1 MLLTGLAL
9 AEAISVPP
17 DFTKPVSRR
26 PREMTSAVAYSSATR
41 TGSFRTE
48 IRVPRLRMRTWRVW
62 RARIPTSS
70 GLAPSSELIP
80 AWCSTASTLSPRSSH
95 RRNSS
100 MTSSKRSAAIFGS
113 QYLFGRLART
123 ESAAL
128 RTSCGTNGY
137 GTSHCHQASI
147 GSLSGAAS
155 AIQELRDGV
164 DEGLGLLD
172 LWMVPR
178 PLDDLEARVGD
189 QVAIGPSVRRLHD
202 AVARPPQHEGR
213 HRDAAEQALDLGIIQ
228 IRMPA
233 VETERFPVPG
243 AHDQLVVREGVEVG
257 RPFAEIV
264 PAPPLHFQG
273 RGVEDV
279 EDVRGLAIADLDAE
293 RVHEDELVQTM
304 TALDGHFCREPAPE
318 GQPDERHLLVRQSL
332 EDVQIEVR
340 QIVHR
345 LEPRRARR
353 PAEARVRGSDD
364 LGVPAEQLQEARP
377 RIDGLH
383 AVQEQD
389 RPAGAPAHD
398 LQLHARD
405 RQPLQAR
412 RLGCVRHGAVA

>member
-17 DFTKPVSRR
+17 DFTKPISRR

-155 AIQELRDGV
+155 VIQELRDGV
-164 DEGLGLLD
+164 DEGVGLLD
-172 LWMVPR
+172 LWMMPR
-178 PLDDLEARVGD
+178 PLDQLEPRVGD
-189 QVAIGPSVRRLHD
+189 QLAISPSIRRLD
-202 AVARPPQHEGR
+202 DTVAGAPQHERR
-213 HRDAAEQALDLGIIQ
+213 HPDAAEPALELGVVH
-228 IRMPA
+228 IRMPP
-233 VETERFPVPG
+233 VEAERLPVPG
-243 AHDQLVVREGVEVG
+243 ANDQLVVRERVEVG
-257 RPFAEIV
+257 RPLSGIV
-264 PAPPLHFQG
+264 PAAPLHFLR

-279 EDVRGLAIADLDAE
+279 ENVRGLAIADLDAE
-293 RVHEDELVQTM
+293 CVHEDELVQTM
-304 TALDGHFCREPAPE
+304 TARDGHFRREPAPE
-318 GQPDERHLLVRQSL
+318 GQSDEGHLLVRQRL
-332 EDVQIEVR
+332 EDVKIEMHE
-340 QIVHR
+340 IVHR

-353 PAEARVRGSDD
+353 PAEAGVRGRDD
-364 LGVPAEQLQEARP
+364 LGVAAEQRQKARP
-377 RIDGLH
+377 RIDRLR

-389 RPAGAPAHD
+389 RSTGASAHE
-398 LQLHARD
+398 LQFHTRD
-405 RQPLQAR
+405 RQPLRAR
-412 RLGCVRHGAVA
+412 RFGCIRHGAVA

>member
-1 MLLTGLAL
+1 
-9 AEAISVPP
+9 
-17 DFTKPVSRR
+17 
-26 PREMTSAVAYSSATR
+26 MTSAVAYSSATR
-41 TGSFRTE
+41 TGSFRIE
-48 IRVPRLRMRTWRVW
+48 ISVPRLRMRTWRVW
-62 RARIPTSS
+62 RARIPTSR
-70 GLAPSSELIP
+70 GLAPRSELIP

-100 MTSSKRSAAIFGS
+100 MTSSNRSAAIFGS

-123 ESAAL
+123 EPAL
-128 RTSCGTNGY
+128 
-137 GTSHCHQASI
+137 
-147 GSLSGAAS
+147 
-155 AIQELRDGV
+155 E
-164 DEGLGLLD
+164 
-172 LWMVPR
+172 
-178 PLDDLEARVGD
+178 
-189 QVAIGPSVRRLHD
+189 
-202 AVARPPQHEGR
+202 
-213 HRDAAEQALDLGIIQ
+213 LGIVH

-233 VETERFPVPG
+233 VEAERFPVPG

-257 RPFAEIV
+257 RPFPGIV

-293 RVHEDELVQTM
+293 GVHEDELVQTM
-304 TALDGHFCREPAPE
+304 TALDGHFRREPAPE

-340 QIVHR
+340 QIVDR
-345 LEPRRARR
+345 LEARRARR

-364 LGVPAEQLQEARP
+364 LGVAAEQLQEACP

-412 RLGCVRHGAVA
+412 RLGCVRHGPVA